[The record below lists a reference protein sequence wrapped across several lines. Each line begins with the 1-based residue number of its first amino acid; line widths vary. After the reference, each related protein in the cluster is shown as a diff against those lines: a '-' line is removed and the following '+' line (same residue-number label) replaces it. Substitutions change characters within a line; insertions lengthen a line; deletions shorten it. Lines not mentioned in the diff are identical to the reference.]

1 MMTKEV
7 IFLLV
12 ILTAAAVGFLWP
24 SKVCYEKYGC
34 FYKHP
39 GVHWGLITLRQKL
52 PQSPYDVGTKFT
64 MFTRSGSGEVNDFD
78 RDLLRAAKFNIS
90 RRTIILIHGWQ
101 GNPKKWPLEMKDALL
116 QREDCNVVV
125 VDWFK
130 GAKKGYFQSAGNT
143 RLVGA
148 MVGELIKFLISS
160 VDGSPE
166 LAERFYVVGVS
177 LGAQT
182 AGYAGNYLKEKGIKL
197 GRITGLDP
205 AGPLFTKVDDIRFR
219 LDPGDAGYV
228 DVIHTDMPLRGSIFG
243 LGMRRD
249 AGHTDF
255 FLNGGVRQP
264 GCKKHEI
271 DFDIFKTTLC
281 DHARSVKYY
290 YASVQNLCSWKAYPC
305 QSLNDCENGKTTA
318 CIGECPSVGYGAD
331 QTKKV
336 GRFYLR
342 TNSKAPFCGL
352 PRSSR
357 VEIHH
362 VKFKD

>member
-1 MMTKEV
+1 
-7 IFLLV
+7 
-12 ILTAAAVGFLWP
+12 
-24 SKVCYEKYGC
+24 
-34 FYKHP
+34 
-39 GVHWGLITLRQKL
+39 
-52 PQSPYDVGTKFT
+52 
-64 MFTRSGSGEVNDFD
+64 
-78 RDLLRAAKFNIS
+78 
-90 RRTIILIHGWQ
+90 
-101 GNPKKWPLEMKDALL
+101 MKDALL
-116 QREDCNVVV
+116 QREDCNVIV

-148 MVGELIKFLISS
+148 MVGELVKFLISS

-219 LDPGDAGYV
+219 LDPDDAGYV
-228 DVIHTDMPLRGSIFG
+228 DVIHTDMPPRGSIFG

-281 DHARSVKYY
+281 DHARSVEYY
-290 YASVQNLCSWKAYPC
+290 YASVQNPCSWKAYPC

-336 GRFYLR
+336 GRFFLR
-342 TNSKAPFCGL
+342 TNSKAPFCGT
-352 PRSSR
+352 R
-357 VEIHH
+357 VSP
-362 VKFKD
+362 VLVV